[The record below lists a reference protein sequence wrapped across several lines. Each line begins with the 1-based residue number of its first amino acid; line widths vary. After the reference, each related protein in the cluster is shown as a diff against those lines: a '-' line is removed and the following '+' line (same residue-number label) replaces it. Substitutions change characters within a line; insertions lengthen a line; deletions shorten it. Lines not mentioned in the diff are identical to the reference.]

1 MKKRTLLYAVLLLLT
16 WACSKTSSE
25 QQEQVPTEI
34 GGKSE
39 LAGLPKDPFYGVPDT
54 TSILDISVGII
65 GYDAYEKPYFQPEK
79 ATIVVWPSNGRHLEI
94 ESVEQV
100 LKGYAY
106 DSSRDTAI
114 FSNNIA
120 IMDRIAQQDLLPGR
134 YFVAVVLNDK
144 VANGKNAFSSIE
156 VELGQFDKIA
166 IHKIFDQKSKDNEF
180 ETWDK

>member
-1 MKKRTLLYAVLLLLT
+1 MKKRRLLYAVLLLLAC
-16 WACSKTSSE
+16 ACSKTSSE
-25 QQEQVPTEI
+25 QQQVPIESDKKT
-34 GGKSE
+34 E
-39 LAGLPKDPFYGVPDT
+39 LAGLPRDPFYGVPDT

-65 GYDAYEKPYFQPEK
+65 GYDAYEKPYFQPER

-144 VANGKNAFSSIE
+144 VANGKNAFSSKE
-156 VELGQFDKIA
+156 VELGEFGKIA
-166 IHKIFDQKSKDNEF
+166 IHKIFDEKSKDNEF
-180 ETWDK
+180 ETWDQ